1 MSGWIKIH
9 RDIAKHWIFKDAEK
23 FKWWMDMLFLAS
35 YEGNKTNVGSKIVEI
50 KRGQFIGSLSFF
62 MKRWGVGK
70 ERIINYLRL
79 LQSDGMIDKVS
90 DKNITIITICNYE
103 SYQNVPDNLPDNN
116 SDYHADNLPDNPPD
130 TTKEG
135 KEVKEIN
142 NNISNAHTREEK
154 VAWVRD
160 WEESLQERF
169 KAQGCGIAVAR
180 ATGLKT
186 TEIYQLLDIFM
197 AKCELSNLGHRDLEH
212 FNNRFLK
219 AIQNKRLS
227 LPQQEQSAQQKKVT
241 SNEDTYRLMHEM
253 GWQN

>member
-116 SDYHADNLPDNPPD
+116 SDYHADNLPDNLPD

-142 NNISNAHTREEK
+142 NNNLNARTREER
-154 VAWVRD
+154 VP
-160 WEESLQERF
+160 WEDGREKGFAEQIKANQIMAIGRKFSLNRPQVIQF
-169 KAQGCGIAVAR
+169 VGAF
-180 ATGLKT
+180 
-186 TEIYQLLDIFM
+186 LD
-197 AKCELSNLGHRDLEH
+197 KCQIGDHGHRDIGH
-212 FNNRFLK
+212 FGNHLCNFIDEELK
-219 AIQNKRLS
+219 KPKPIEQPKARKVIEG
-227 LPQQEQSAQQKKVT
+227 QEIFNLYK
-241 SNEDTYRLMHEM
+241 
-253 GWQN
+253 